1 MLLKKHK
8 PFPQPQAQHKPGHTD
23 RLPWFSH
30 VACGSGLGNLEERK
44 HGTQETEC
52 SLGQPTYLTAIL
64 VFHSLVNLGNFF
76 IWILQKLMKTK
87 KYHPPREH
95 TEQPR
100 DKNTERKGGK
110 KFVRF

>member
-8 PFPQPQAQHKPGHTD
+8 PFPQPQAQQKPGHTD

-44 HGTQETEC
+44 HGTQETER

-64 VFHSLVNLGNFF
+64 AFHSLVNLGNFF

-87 KYHPPREH
+87 KYQS
-95 TEQPR
+95 T
-100 DKNTERKGGK
+100 KGTHGATQRQK
-110 KFVRF
+110 HGEKWGEKVC